1 VSVAEIGH
9 EPMLLAVATATPPNA
24 YTQAE
29 LLERFEIT
37 DPRTASI
44 FLNSHIDRRN
54 LYLGDLSAQDV
65 SAETQGEL
73 LDKHL
78 AGALDMGSRA
88 ILECLKRAG
97 LEPEDIDYLC
107 CVTTTGFLCPGL
119 SARFIHELGMRPETS
134 RIDVVGMGC
143 NAGLNALNP
152 VVAWSARN
160 PGKYALQLCVEVCSA
175 AYAFDGGMRTTVVN
189 SLFGDGAAAVLVG
202 DRRPPALPVGPM
214 PQVLTFG
221 SHVLTEALAAMRFD
235 WDSEQSKYSFFLDP
249 LIPYVVG
256 ANADRPVRGLLE
268 QHSLRRRE
276 IAHWVIHTGGKKVID
291 GLKYNLDLTDH
302 DLRHT
307 RSVLRD
313 HGNVSSAS
321 FLFSYERLVAED
333 APRAGDHGM
342 MMTMGPG
349 TTIEAVL
356 LRW

>member
-1 VSVAEIGH
+1 MSVAEPGN
-9 EPMLLAVATATPPNA
+9 EPMLLAVATAAPPNA

-29 LLERFEIT
+29 LLDRFDIT
-37 DPRTASI
+37 DPRASSI

-54 LYLGDLSAQDV
+54 LYLGDLGAAGIST
-65 SAETQGEL
+65 ETQGEL

-78 AGALDMGSRA
+78 RGALDMGSRA

-97 LEPEDIDYLC
+97 IQPTDIDYLC

-119 SARFIHELGMRPETS
+119 SARFIHELGMRPDTS
-134 RIDVVGMGC
+134 RLDVVGMGC

-160 PGKYALQLCVEVCSA
+160 PGKLALQLCVEVCSA
-175 AYAFDGGMRTTVVN
+175 AYAHDGGMRTTVVN
-189 SLFGDGAAAVLVG
+189 ALFGDGAAAVLVG
-202 DRRPPALPVGPM
+202 DRRPPSLPDGVI
-214 PQVLTFG
+214 PQVLTFS

-235 WDSEQSKYSFFLDP
+235 WDDEQNKFSFFLDP
-249 LIPYVVG
+249 QIPYVVG
-256 ANADRPVRGLLE
+256 ANAAQPVTRLLE
-268 QHSLRRRE
+268 RHALRQRE
-276 IAHWVIHTGGKKVID
+276 IDHWIVHTGGKKVID

-321 FLFSYERLVAED
+321 FLFSYERLMAEG
-333 APRAGDHGM
+333 APQAGDHGL